1 MGFCLWNLWL
11 RLYVSTILVPEAGGV
26 LGTRMRPRRRFKAS
40 PKRRGWLV
48 ETAQRLCA
56 PLFRIISFHCHFAR
70 NKRPWHVP
78 GWMQSQLLSK
88 QVPWYFFPA
97 VSSPL
102 CYAAAW
108 KLSHCDCLIS
118 HRCRC
123 LCYITGLPDSL
134 GDKLLPKK
142 PSRCELRCTDA
153 MGELK
158 EFRGDWIVYSSV
170 LSFTFP
176 LGRGASFMSAWL
188 FLGPNLE
195 MTNGAHGG
203 SLPLNDTVNIKKI
216 D

>member
-1 MGFCLWNLWL
+1 
-11 RLYVSTILVPEAGGV
+11 
-26 LGTRMRPRRRFKAS
+26 MRPRRRRPPFKAS

-48 ETAQRLCA
+48 ETAQRCWAQLSA
-56 PLFRIISFHCHFAR
+56 PLFRIISFHCHFAG
-70 NKRPWHVP
+70 NKRLFQAGCSHSFSLNRCR
-78 GWMQSQLLSK
+78 GI
-88 QVPWYFFPA
+88 F
-97 VSSPL
+97 SSPL

-123 LCYITGLPDSL
+123 LCYITGLLDSL
-134 GDKLLPKK
+134 GDQLLPKK

-170 LSFTFP
+170 RSFSFP
-176 LGRGASFMSAWL
+176 LGHGASFMSARL

-195 MTNGAHGG
+195 MTNGAHGR
-203 SLPLNDTVNIKKI
+203 SLPLNDTVNIKRI

>member
-1 MGFCLWNLWL
+1 MPLTPTLQ
-11 RLYVSTILVPEAGGV
+11 YSSQKQVGV
-26 LGTRMRPRRRFKAS
+26 LGTRKRPRRRRPRFKAS
-40 PKRRGWLV
+40 PKARGWL
-48 ETAQRLCA
+48 ETAQRCCAQLCA
-56 PLFRIISFHCHFAR
+56 PVFRIISSRCHFAG
-70 NKRPWHVP
+70 NERPWHVP
-78 GWMQSQLLSK
+78 GWMQLLSK

-118 HRCRC
+118 HRCRS
-123 LCYITGLPDSL
+123 LCYITGLLDSL

-142 PSRCELRCTDA
+142 RSRCEPRCTDA

-203 SLPLNDTVNIKKI
+203 SLPLNDTVNIKRI

>member
-1 MGFCLWNLWL
+1 MGLCLWHLWH
-11 RLYVSTILVPEAGGV
+11 RLCVSTILVPETGCV
-26 LGTRMRPRRRFKAS
+26 LDTRMRPRRWRLRFKAS

-48 ETAQRLCA
+48 ETKVCA
-56 PLFRIISFHCHFAR
+56 PLFRIISFRCHFAG
-70 NKRPWHVP
+70 NKRLFQA
-78 GWMQSQLLSK
+78 GCSRRSSLNRRRGIS
-88 QVPWYFFPA
+88 FPA

-102 CYAAAW
+102 CSAAAR

-123 LCYITGLPDSL
+123 LCYITGLLDSL
-134 GDKLLPKK
+134 DDKLLPKK
-142 PSRCELRCTDA
+142 PSRCEPRCTDA

-158 EFRGDWIVYSSV
+158 EFKGDWIVYSSV

-203 SLPLNDTVNIKKI
+203 SLPLNDTVNIKMI